1 MHLNVSIPPQK
12 AKLALKNSLFLS
24 REPFTITLEK
34 NNMCLIAIIC
44 KTPDFMLE

>member
-1 MHLNVSIPPQK
+1 MHFNVSIPPQK

-34 NNMCLIAIIC
+34 NMCLIPIIC